1 MKQYYIVL
9 IVIVLILAGCEDR
22 QQYIDSTVVIGK
34 SDEHLELPVISQVDE
49 IPQPVVFDPII
60 AVSTAVE
67 DSYFSD
73 AVFIGDSISEGITLY
88 KPIEDATVLAATG
101 INPSSIFTTP
111 VIKQEDGTRITILDA
126 LKEKQAKKIYIML
139 GANGINFLPIDE
151 MIKDYQRLIL
161 EIKQEHPDA
170 IIYVQSVLP
179 VTKENKYNVS
189 NEDINFFNEQLIQ
202 LCAKEQVYYLDIS
215 SDFKTEDGTLPI
227 ETSPTDGMHFGKRY
241 YSIWFDFLKA
251 HTLEGAVFVDTT
263 ISDVSQTSEL
273 PEQPQLSS

>member
-34 SDEHLELPVISQVDE
+34 SDENLELPVTSQADE
-49 IPQPVVFDPII
+49 TPQPVVFDPII
-60 AVSTAVE
+60 AVNTAVE

-88 KPIEDATVLAATG
+88 KPIDDATVLAATG

-139 GANGINFLPIDE
+139 GANGINFIPIDK
-151 MIKDYQRLIL
+151 MIEDYQELL
-161 EIKQEHPDA
+161 LQIKQEHPDA

-179 VTKENKYNVS
+179 VTKENKYNIS

-215 SDFKTEDGTLPI
+215 SDFKTADGTLPI